1 GTESPGD
8 TALVDGT
15 QSPGNTVP
23 TDGAGSVDGTAPAD
37 GRAPADG
44 TQSPGNTVPTD
55 GTESPGDTAL
65 VDGTQSPGNTV
76 PTDGAGSVDGSAPYG
91 GLGSQRPPHRTGTA
105 VLLVNDAGRYLLHLR
120 DNIPGIC
127 HPGTWSLIGGRPEGE
142 ESLEEAIG
150 RELREEAGLTLP
162 GLRRYTVVPGTGP
175 GGVPQGEI
183 QVFLGRWN
191 GDADALP
198 ITEGVMFRWFD
209 AAMIDRLVMCPWTA
223 DVVRQHDRER
233 RRTANGHRDRPS

>member
-1 GTESPGD
+1 MPAGD
-8 TALVDGT
+8 
-15 QSPGNTVP
+15 
-23 TDGAGSVDGTAPAD
+23 AGPAD
-37 GRAPADG
+37 GA
-44 TQSPGNTVPTD
+44 V
-55 GTESPGDTAL
+55 
-65 VDGTQSPGNTV
+65 
-76 PTDGAGSVDGSAPYG
+76 PYG
-91 GLGSQRPPHRTGTA
+91 GLASQRPPRRTGTA

-120 DNIPGIC
+120 DNMPGIR

-175 GGVPQGEI
+175 DGVTHDEI

-209 AAMIDRLVMCPWTA
+209 AATIDRLVMCPWTA

-233 RRTANGHRDRPS
+233 RRTANGRRDRPS